1 MKLLLVSNFGDDY
14 LFVNRRTPKL
24 PSNLSGIR
32 ICWHKVLIRFLFNFQ
47 SQSPLRSYPIEAIGP
62 ISCTMDGVYLAGG
75 APSGNVYIWAVA
87 NGRLLKTWRAHHKS
101 LKCMAFSNDDSVLIS
116 GSDDGMICVWSMV
129 SLLDMENLES
139 SPSLLHYSSE
149 HRSSISGLLTTSS
162 ANSTF
167 ISSSLDGTCKA
178 WDLVSGRLI
187 QTQEHPLGITAIV
200 LHPAERFLLGG
211 SIDGRIFVSVLNIG
225 LVDDPFVVAED
236 QLFVLEG
243 HKGSITALAFSTLG
257 LISASEDGNLIC
269 HDRSEPSSLGRCR
282 RAGCATFISSP
293 PVCRLYTTAGA
304 AQPQLDPDYYYYNDN
319 SNYRERSR
327 NRLAKAPMADSE
339 SSVPRRGVHWAFI
352 GYPRIKKRMYV
363 ERLSELLE
371 VPYISMASL
380 VRQELNPGTSLYK
393 QGSLWI
399 VLLMIF
405 ACKESSSPYF
415 VLSRNPTDTKI
426 ANAVNRGKLVP
437 EDIIFG
443 LLSKR
448 LEDGYYR
455 GETGFILD
463 GIPRSK
469 LQAEILDELAKIDLV
484 VNFKCTDD
492 FLIKNQEGSI
502 SVLCYELC
510 ELDNSCG
517 TSPDITSHQSQL
529 KYSTIIAEGAWKD
542 KLQAYIEQKFSGAQT
557 SVLWSMPLLP

>member
-1 MKLLLVSNFGDDY
+1 MIALSHRVSAAAAVPVAPLLY
-14 LFVNRRTPKL
+14 
-24 PSNLSGIR
+24 
-32 ICWHKVLIRFLFNFQ
+32 
-47 SQSPLRSYPIEAIGP
+47 
-62 ISCTMDGVYLAGG
+62 
-75 APSGNVYIWAVA
+75 
-87 NGRLLKTWRAHHKS
+87 RLLT
-101 LKCMAFSNDDSVLIS
+101 
-116 GSDDGMICVWSMV
+116 
-129 SLLDMENLES
+129 
-139 SPSLLHYSSE
+139 
-149 HRSSISGLLTTSS
+149 
-162 ANSTF
+162 
-167 ISSSLDGTCKA
+167 
-178 WDLVSGRLI
+178 
-187 QTQEHPLGITAIV
+187 
-200 LHPAERFLLGG
+200 
-211 SIDGRIFVSVLNIG
+211 
-225 LVDDPFVVAED
+225 
-236 QLFVLEG
+236 
-243 HKGSITALAFSTLG
+243 
-257 LISASEDGNLIC
+257 
-269 HDRSEPSSLGRCR
+269 
-282 RAGCATFISSP
+282 
-293 PVCRLYTTAGA
+293 VCRLYTTAGA

-393 QGSLWI
+393 Q
-399 VLLMIF
+399 
-405 ACKESSSPYF
+405 
-415 VLSRNPTDTKI
+415 I

-542 KLQAYIEQKFSGAQT
+542 KLQAYIEQVNSN
-557 SVLWSMPLLP
+557 LLLVSS

>member
-1 MKLLLVSNFGDDY
+1 MIALSHRVSAAAAVPVAPLLY
-14 LFVNRRTPKL
+14 
-24 PSNLSGIR
+24 
-32 ICWHKVLIRFLFNFQ
+32 
-47 SQSPLRSYPIEAIGP
+47 
-62 ISCTMDGVYLAGG
+62 
-75 APSGNVYIWAVA
+75 
-87 NGRLLKTWRAHHKS
+87 RLLTV
-101 LKCMAFSNDDSVLIS
+101 F
-116 GSDDGMICVWSMV
+116 
-129 SLLDMENLES
+129 
-139 SPSLLHYSSE
+139 
-149 HRSSISGLLTTSS
+149 
-162 ANSTF
+162 
-167 ISSSLDGTCKA
+167 
-178 WDLVSGRLI
+178 
-187 QTQEHPLGITAIV
+187 
-200 LHPAERFLLGG
+200 
-211 SIDGRIFVSVLNIG
+211 
-225 LVDDPFVVAED
+225 
-236 QLFVLEG
+236 
-243 HKGSITALAFSTLG
+243 
-257 LISASEDGNLIC
+257 
-269 HDRSEPSSLGRCR
+269 
-282 RAGCATFISSP
+282 
-293 PVCRLYTTAGA
+293 RLYTTAGA

-393 QGSLWI
+393 Q
-399 VLLMIF
+399 
-405 ACKESSSPYF
+405 
-415 VLSRNPTDTKI
+415 I

-492 FLIKNQEGSI
+492 FLIKNQEG
-502 SVLCYELC
+502 
-510 ELDNSCG
+510 
-517 TSPDITSHQSQL
+517 
-529 KYSTIIAEGAWKD
+529 AWKD
-542 KLQAYIEQKFSGAQT
+542 KLQAYIEQSKPLEEYYRKQKNLLDFQVVGAPRETWQGLLAALRLEHINAVNCSKKLTSGYT
-557 SVLWSMPLLP
+557 LL